1 MLQGVDVLLNAAGP
15 FRETA
20 PPLVAACLDC
30 GVHYLDVSGE
40 FAVFEALAA
49 KGPSALQRGILLLPG
64 VGFDVVATDCAAAM
78 AAAKIP
84 HAKSLWLALSGLDS
98 ISRGSAATVFDQYG
112 QLVMVRRDSKLVK
125 VTPGTL
131 TRRVDFGRGAR
142 KVTAITWG
150 DVASAYYSTKVPDIT
165 VYYEATP
172 LVELGLQLNRYGSWL
187 FDTPSWKLW
196 RELGVRLLPAGP
208 DSERRARGGAI
219 VVAEAQDASGNHSQV
234 RIRTPEVYSFT
245 ATSAAALIDRVLAG
259 QYEPGFQTPARLY
272 GPEYVLSL
280 PGVVKER

>member
-15 FRETA
+15 FRQTA
-20 PPLVAACLDC
+20 PALVAACLDC
-30 GVHYLDVSGE
+30 GVHYLDISGE
-40 FAVFEALAA
+40 FALFEALAA
-49 KGPSALQRGILLLPG
+49 QGRSALQRGILLLPG

-78 AAAKIP
+78 AAASIP
-84 HAKSLWLALSGLDS
+84 HAKSLWLALSGLDA

-112 QLVMVRRDSKLVK
+112 QLVMVRRDGRLVK

-131 TRRVDFGRGAR
+131 TRLVDFGQGAR

-150 DVASAYYSTKVPDIT
+150 DVASAYHSTKVPDIT

-172 LVELGLQLNRYGSWL
+172 IVQLGLQLNRYGSWL
-187 FDTPSWKLW
+187 FDTPGWKLC
-196 RELGVRLLPAGP
+196 RELGVRMLPPGP
-208 DSERRARGGAI
+208 NGEQRATGAAI
-219 VVAEAQDASGNHSQV
+219 VVAEAKDESGNHSQV

-245 ATSAAALIDRVLAG
+245 ATTAAALIDRVLAG

-280 PGVVKER
+280 PGVTREK